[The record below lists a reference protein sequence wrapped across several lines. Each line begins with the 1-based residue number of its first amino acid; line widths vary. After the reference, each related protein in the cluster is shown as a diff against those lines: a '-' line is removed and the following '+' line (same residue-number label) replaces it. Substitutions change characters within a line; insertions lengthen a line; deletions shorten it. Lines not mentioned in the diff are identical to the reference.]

1 MSIQSWSKTG
11 IDFDLYLEQNR
22 IRFLFKFNLI
32 LIKYLTKFELKTD
45 SKLEQSFNY
54 LNLDQI
60 QIRFLF
66 RCGSSFDYILE
77 KIWIKGWS
85 KTGADFALNL
95 DQTRIIFFFNLDCNL
110 IRFLTKFGLTIDPKL
125 EHILNQI
132 CTKFESDFCLNLN

>member
-1 MSIQSWSKTG
+1 MLIQSWSKTG
-11 IDFDLYLEQNR
+11 IAFDLYLEQNR

-32 LIKYLTKFELKTD
+32 LIKYLTKFGLKAD

-54 LNLDQI
+54 LNLDQN

-66 RCGSSFDYILE
+66 KCGSSFDYILE

-95 DQTRIIFFFNLDCNL
+95 DQTRIIFWIMWSRDAWGVFVGR
-110 IRFLTKFGLTIDPKL
+110 IIITICVTL
-125 EHILNQI
+125 LREYGCCIYI
-132 CTKFESDFCLNLN
+132 M